1 MILGADGYIGW
12 PLSMKMANQY
22 GEVVAV
28 DNYVTRKL
36 VADVGGISAMPIGK
50 DLKKRSESFEKEF
63 HKKIEVVEGDLR
75 NPNFVEA
82 LIRKYKPETIIHLA
96 QQRSAP
102 YSQVTA
108 QHALY
113 TETNNVAS
121 NLNILFAM
129 KKHKPNAHLL
139 KMGTMGEYGTP
150 NLRIEEG
157 FMEVEYM
164 GRRDKIMVPR
174 MGGSWYH
181 LSKIFDSYNVAYAN
195 RIWGIRAT
203 DVMQGVVYGN
213 RTEEMVNEDLLTR
226 LDIDSVW
233 GTVINK
239 YCAQLIANGKLL
251 IYGKGLMTRGF
262 LSLQDSINA
271 LTILT
276 EKPAAEGEY
285 RVVNQLDKIYNTVEL
300 AEKVKKIGEE
310 LGFKAEMEPVED
322 PRVEAQQHFYE
333 IVHEKLPALG
343 FSPKHNVDG
352 QIRDIIN
359 DLDKYRKVWIRKK
372 AVIAPSVY
380 WKSGDNRSASK
391 KLKWLERYTAK
402 GYTGDHAL
410 GEKEEQTIMAQEST
424 AGRSDGQ

>member
-50 DLKKRSESFEKEF
+50 DLKKRSENFEKEF

-157 FMEVEYM
+157 FME
-164 GRRDKIMVPR
+164 
-174 MGGSWYH
+174 
-181 LSKIFDSYNVAYAN
+181 
-195 RIWGIRAT
+195 AT
-203 DVMQGVVYGN
+203 H
-213 RTEEMVNEDLLTR
+213 
-226 LDIDSVW
+226 S
-233 GTVINK
+233 
-239 YCAQLIANGKLL
+239 
-251 IYGKGLMTRGF
+251 
-262 LSLQDSINA
+262 
-271 LTILT
+271 
-276 EKPAAEGEY
+276 
-285 RVVNQLDKIYNTVEL
+285 
-300 AEKVKKIGEE
+300 
-310 LGFKAEMEPVED
+310 
-322 PRVEAQQHFYE
+322 
-333 IVHEKLPALG
+333 
-343 FSPKHNVDG
+343 
-352 QIRDIIN
+352 
-359 DLDKYRKVWIRKK
+359 
-372 AVIAPSVY
+372 
-380 WKSGDNRSASK
+380 
-391 KLKWLERYTAK
+391 
-402 GYTGDHAL
+402 
-410 GEKEEQTIMAQEST
+410 
-424 AGRSDGQ
+424 

>member
-1 MILGADGYIGW
+1 MVLGADGYIGW
-12 PLSMKMANQY
+12 PLTMKLAKMY

-36 VADVGGISAMPIGK
+36 VADVGGLSAMPISK
-50 DLKKRSESFEKEF
+50 DLKERSANFEKEF
-63 HKKIEVVEGDLR
+63 HKKIQVVEGDLR

-82 LIRKYKPETIIHLA
+82 LLERYKPETIIHLA

-129 KKHKPNAHLL
+129 KKHAPHAHLL

-157 FMEVEYM
+157 FMEMEYM
-164 GRRDKIMVPR
+164 GRRDRVMVPR
-174 MGGSWYH
+174 MGSSWYH
-181 LSKIFDSYNVAYAN
+181 LSKIFDSYNVAFAN

-213 RTEEMVNEDLLTR
+213 RTEEMVDESLLTR
-226 LDIDSVW
+226 LDIDAIW

-239 YCAQLIANGKLL
+239 YCAQLIGHGKLL

-271 LTILT
+271 LTLLT

-285 RVVNQLDKIYNTVEL
+285 RVINQLDKIYNTVEL
-300 AEKVKKIGEE
+300 AEKVKSIGEG
-310 LGFKAEMEPVED
+310 LGFKAEFETVED
-322 PRVEAQQHFYE
+322 PRVEAEQHFYE
-333 IVHEKLPALG
+333 VVHEKLPSLG
-343 FSPKHNVDG
+343 FSPRHNVDE
-352 QIRDIIN
+352 QIKDIIT
-359 DLDKYRKVWIRKK
+359 DLHKYKKVWIRKK
-372 AVIAPSVY
+372 NLTIPNVY
-380 WKSGDNRSASK
+380 WKSVSNSSASK
-391 KLKWLERYTAK
+391 KLRWLERYTAK
-402 GYTGDHAL
+402 GYTGSHAL
-410 GEKEEQTIMAQEST
+410 DAQTITAQD
-424 AGRSDGQ
+424 AAPGRSDGQ